1 MALSYSWL
9 GKDLALDF
17 ANTVIVV
24 RPGEELDGLA
34 EEDGLA
40 RWLELERDR
49 FGDVSGAEARL
60 EEFRRLRD
68 AIRALLAT
76 DDDLPAADVE
86 TVNRASVAAPSVVR
100 LLPQGVVVE
109 SRADTP
115 VDAVLGAI
123 AAAAVGLLGG
133 PDRDLVRVCE
143 APSCGL
149 FFLAARERQ
158 QWCTP
163 SCGNRARVA
172 RHYARRARTGSGRT
186 GEAPPRRGGA
196 ARDSTA
202 Q

>member
-9 GKDLALDF
+9 GKELVLDF

-34 EEDGLA
+34 TEAQLA

-49 FGDVSGAEARL
+49 LGPAPGAGARL
-60 EEFRRLRD
+60 GDFRRLRD
-68 AIRALLAT
+68 ALRRLLGAAA
-76 DDDLPAADVE
+76 DGRELSAADVAV
-86 TVNRASVAAPSVVR
+86 VNEASAAAPRVVQLR
-100 LLPQGVVVE
+100 GVAVVE
-109 SRADTP
+109 SRADTAE
-115 VDAVLGAI
+115 DAVLGAI
-123 AAAAVGLLGG
+123 AASAVELLGG
-133 PDRDLVRVCE
+133 TDRELVRVCE

-149 FFLAARERQ
+149 YFLPARERQ

-172 RHYARRARTGSGRT
+172 RHYARRARS
-186 GEAPPRRGGA
+186 A
-196 ARDSTA
+196 DVA